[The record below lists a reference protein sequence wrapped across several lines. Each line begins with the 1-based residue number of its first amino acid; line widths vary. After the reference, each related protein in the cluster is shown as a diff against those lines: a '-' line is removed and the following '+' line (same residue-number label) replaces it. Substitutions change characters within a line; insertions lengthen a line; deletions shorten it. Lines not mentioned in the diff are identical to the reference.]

1 VVGNIKTIANT
12 LVPTH
17 PSTQGDTHEAMQA
30 RPTIRAALV
39 QGAGVVDAD
48 GSIGADGIVG
58 SDGVGGEGD
67 GTEDMGTA

>member
-1 VVGNIKTIANT
+1 
-12 LVPTH
+12 
-17 PSTQGDTHEAMQA
+17 MQA